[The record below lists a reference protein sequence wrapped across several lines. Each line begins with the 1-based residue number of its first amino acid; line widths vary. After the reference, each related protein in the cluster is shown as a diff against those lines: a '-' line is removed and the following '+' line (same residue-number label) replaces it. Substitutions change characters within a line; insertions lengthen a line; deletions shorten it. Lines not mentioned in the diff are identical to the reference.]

1 VVREEHEQPLEMD
14 RYTVSEPR
22 AALRLRTG
30 GALPQDELKLGEPG
44 GRAYGIMMHDLLSRI
59 VTTAD
64 IEPAVDRAC
73 AGGLLQADRRSA
85 TVTHLHQLLSS
96 DTVRPWFDGT
106 ATVMTEASVIL
117 PSGAARRPDRVM
129 ISDGKVTVVDYK
141 FGEPSP
147 RHRQQAAAYREILS
161 QMGYAGVRSWLW
173 YVEKNHYRGGMTTGQ
188 VTYEWGTTR
197 RFNSYADWFARLF
210 GGRVQKVSINAGFTC
225 PNRDGTLGTGGCTY
239 CNNEAFIP
247 AYCTPEKSV
256 TEQIEQGIAFHRH
269 RYRRAANYIAYFQAY
284 TNTYAGTERLISLY
298 DEALN
303 HPAVTGI
310 VIGTRPDCVSAELLD
325 RLAVMARDYF
335 IMIEYGIE
343 SVHDETLKRI
353 NRGHDYASAEKAVRE
368 TAARGLNVGAHL
380 IFGLPGENRSML
392 EESAEIISSL
402 PLTSIKIRQLQL
414 IRGTV
419 MAEEYKMNPGDF
431 ELYLPRGV
439 P

>member
-1 VVREEHEQPLEMD
+1 
-14 RYTVSEPR
+14 
-22 AALRLRTG
+22 
-30 GALPQDELKLGEPG
+30 
-44 GRAYGIMMHDLLSRI
+44 
-59 VTTAD
+59 
-64 IEPAVDRAC
+64 
-73 AGGLLQADRRSA
+73 
-85 TVTHLHQLLSS
+85 
-96 DTVRPWFDGT
+96 
-106 ATVMTEASVIL
+106 
-117 PSGAARRPDRVM
+117 
-129 ISDGKVTVVDYK
+129 
-141 FGEPSP
+141 
-147 RHRQQAAAYREILS
+147 
-161 QMGYAGVRSWLW
+161 
-173 YVEKNHYRGGMTTGQ
+173 MTTGQ

-256 TEQIEQGIAFHRH
+256 TEQIEQGIAFHRR
-269 RYRRAANYIAYFQAY
+269 RYRRAANFIAYFQAY
-284 TNTYAGTERLISLY
+284 TNTYAGTEKLISLY

-303 HPAVTGI
+303 HPAVTGV
-310 VIGTRPDCVSAELLD
+310 VIGTRPDCVSTELLD

-368 TAARGLNVGAHL
+368 TSARGLNVGAHL
-380 IFGLPGENRSML
+380 IFGLPGENRRML

-431 ELYLPRGV
+431 ELFSLDGYLDLVISFTERLAPGIMIDRISGEAPPRLLDDPRDWHMRSNEILRLFEQRLEERETWQGRLCKKQ
-439 P
+439 

>member
-1 VVREEHEQPLEMD
+1 
-14 RYTVSEPR
+14 
-22 AALRLRTG
+22 
-30 GALPQDELKLGEPG
+30 
-44 GRAYGIMMHDLLSRI
+44 
-59 VTTAD
+59 
-64 IEPAVDRAC
+64 
-73 AGGLLQADRRSA
+73 
-85 TVTHLHQLLSS
+85 
-96 DTVRPWFDGT
+96 
-106 ATVMTEASVIL
+106 
-117 PSGAARRPDRVM
+117 
-129 ISDGKVTVVDYK
+129 
-141 FGEPSP
+141 
-147 RHRQQAAAYREILS
+147 
-161 QMGYAGVRSWLW
+161 
-173 YVEKNHYRGGMTTGQ
+173 MTTGQ
-188 VTYEWGTTR
+188 ITYEWGTTR

-256 TEQIEQGIAFHRH
+256 TEQIEQGIAFHRR
-269 RYRRAANYIAYFQAY
+269 RYRRAANFIAYFQAY

-343 SVHDETLKRI
+343 SVHDETLIRI
-353 NRGHDYASAEKAVRE
+353 NRGHNYASAEKAVRE

-380 IFGLPGENRSML
+380 IFGLPGENRKML

-419 MAEEYKMNPGDF
+419 MAEEFKKNPGDF
-431 ELYLPRGV
+431 NLFTLEEYIDLVIAFAERLAPGIMIDRISGEAPPRLLDDPRDWHMRSNEIFRLFEQRLEERETWQGRLCKKD
-439 P
+439 

>member
-1 VVREEHEQPLEMD
+1 
-14 RYTVSEPR
+14 
-22 AALRLRTG
+22 
-30 GALPQDELKLGEPG
+30 
-44 GRAYGIMMHDLLSRI
+44 
-59 VTTAD
+59 
-64 IEPAVDRAC
+64 
-73 AGGLLQADRRSA
+73 
-85 TVTHLHQLLSS
+85 
-96 DTVRPWFDGT
+96 
-106 ATVMTEASVIL
+106 MTI
-117 PSGAARRPDRVM
+117 
-129 ISDGKVTVVDYK
+129 
-141 FGEPSP
+141 
-147 RHRQQAAAYREILS
+147 
-161 QMGYAGVRSWLW
+161 
-173 YVEKNHYRGGMTTGQ
+173 GQ

-256 TEQIEQGIAFHRH
+256 TEQIEQGIAFHRR
-269 RYRRAANYIAYFQAY
+269 RYRRAANFIAYFQAY
-284 TNTYAGTERLISLY
+284 TNTYAGTEKLISLY

-303 HPAVTGI
+303 HPAVTGV
-310 VIGTRPDCVSAELLD
+310 VIGTRPDCVSTELLD

-353 NRGHDYASAEKAVRE
+353 NRGHDYASAEKAVLE
-368 TAARGLNVGAHL
+368 TSARGLNVGAHL
-380 IFGLPGENRSML
+380 IFGLPGENHSML

-431 ELYLPRGV
+431 ELFSLDGYLDLVISFTERLAPGIMIDRISGEAPPRLLDDPRDWHMRSNEILRLFEQRLEERETWQGRLCKKQ
-439 P
+439 

>member
-1 VVREEHEQPLEMD
+1 M
-14 RYTVSEPR
+14 
-22 AALRLRTG
+22 
-30 GALPQDELKLGEPG
+30 
-44 GRAYGIMMHDLLSRI
+44 
-59 VTTAD
+59 
-64 IEPAVDRAC
+64 
-73 AGGLLQADRRSA
+73 
-85 TVTHLHQLLSS
+85 
-96 DTVRPWFDGT
+96 
-106 ATVMTEASVIL
+106 
-117 PSGAARRPDRVM
+117 
-129 ISDGKVTVVDYK
+129 
-141 FGEPSP
+141 
-147 RHRQQAAAYREILS
+147 
-161 QMGYAGVRSWLW
+161 
-173 YVEKNHYRGGMTTGQ
+173 TGQ

-256 TEQIEQGIAFHRH
+256 TEQIEQGISFHRR

-284 TNTYAGTERLISLY
+284 TNTYAETERLISLY

-343 SVHDETLKRI
+343 SVHDETLKKI

-380 IFGLPGENRSML
+380 IFGLPGENRNML
-392 EESAEIISSL
+392 EESAAIISSL

-431 ELYLPRGV
+431 ELFSLDEYIDLVIAFTERLAPGIMIDRISGEAPPRLLNDPRDWHMRSNEIFRLFEQRLAERETWQGRLCKKQ
-439 P
+439 

>member
-1 VVREEHEQPLEMD
+1 
-14 RYTVSEPR
+14 
-22 AALRLRTG
+22 
-30 GALPQDELKLGEPG
+30 
-44 GRAYGIMMHDLLSRI
+44 
-59 VTTAD
+59 
-64 IEPAVDRAC
+64 
-73 AGGLLQADRRSA
+73 
-85 TVTHLHQLLSS
+85 
-96 DTVRPWFDGT
+96 
-106 ATVMTEASVIL
+106 MTI
-117 PSGAARRPDRVM
+117 
-129 ISDGKVTVVDYK
+129 
-141 FGEPSP
+141 
-147 RHRQQAAAYREILS
+147 
-161 QMGYAGVRSWLW
+161 
-173 YVEKNHYRGGMTTGQ
+173 GQ

-225 PNRDGTLGTGGCTY
+225 PNRDGTLGTGGCSY

-310 VIGTRPDCVSAELLD
+310 VIGTRPDCVSTDLLD

-380 IFGLPGENRSML
+380 IFGLPGETRNML

-402 PLTSIKIRQLQL
+402 PLISIKIRQLQL

-419 MAEEYKMNPGDF
+419 MAEEFKMNPGDF
-431 ELYLPRGV
+431 ELYSLDEYIDLVISFTERLAPGIMIDRISGEAPPRLLDDPRDWHMRSNEIFRLFEQRLEERETWQGRLCKKQ
-439 P
+439 

>member
-1 VVREEHEQPLEMD
+1 M
-14 RYTVSEPR
+14 
-22 AALRLRTG
+22 
-30 GALPQDELKLGEPG
+30 
-44 GRAYGIMMHDLLSRI
+44 
-59 VTTAD
+59 TA
-64 IEPAVDRAC
+64 P
-73 AGGLLQADRRSA
+73 
-85 TVTHLHQLLSS
+85 
-96 DTVRPWFDGT
+96 
-106 ATVMTEASVIL
+106 
-117 PSGAARRPDRVM
+117 
-129 ISDGKVTVVDYK
+129 
-141 FGEPSP
+141 
-147 RHRQQAAAYREILS
+147 
-161 QMGYAGVRSWLW
+161 
-173 YVEKNHYRGGMTTGQ
+173 

-269 RYRRAANYIAYFQAY
+269 RYRRADQYIAYFQAY
-284 TNTYAGTERLISLY
+284 TNTYAGTEKLIGLY
-298 DEALN
+298 DHALN
-303 HPAVTGI
+303 HPSVTGI
-310 VIGTRPDCVSAELLD
+310 VIGTRPDCVSTDLLD

-343 SVHDETLKRI
+343 SVHDNILKRI

-380 IFGLPGENRSML
+380 IFGLPGETRNML

-414 IRGTV
+414 IRGTA
-419 MAEEYKMNPGDF
+419 MAEEYKINPDAF
-431 ELYLPRGV
+431 ELFSLDGYLDLVISFTERLSPGIMIDRISGEAPPRLLDDPRDWHMRSNEIFRLFEQRLGERDTWQGRLCTKR
-439 P
+439 

>member
-1 VVREEHEQPLEMD
+1 
-14 RYTVSEPR
+14 
-22 AALRLRTG
+22 
-30 GALPQDELKLGEPG
+30 
-44 GRAYGIMMHDLLSRI
+44 
-59 VTTAD
+59 
-64 IEPAVDRAC
+64 
-73 AGGLLQADRRSA
+73 
-85 TVTHLHQLLSS
+85 
-96 DTVRPWFDGT
+96 
-106 ATVMTEASVIL
+106 
-117 PSGAARRPDRVM
+117 
-129 ISDGKVTVVDYK
+129 
-141 FGEPSP
+141 
-147 RHRQQAAAYREILS
+147 
-161 QMGYAGVRSWLW
+161 
-173 YVEKNHYRGGMTTGQ
+173 MTTGQ

-197 RFNSYADWFARLF
+197 RFNSYADWFGRLF

-335 IMIEYGIE
+335 IMIEYGVE

-368 TAARGLNVGAHL
+368 TSARGLNVGAHL
-380 IFGLPGENRSML
+380 IFGLPGESRNML

-419 MAEEYKMNPGDF
+419 MAEEFKMNPGDF
-431 ELYLPRGV
+431 ELYSLDEYIDLVISFTERLAPGIMIDRISGEAPPRLLDDPRDWHMRSNEIFRLFEQRLEERETWQGRLCKKQ
-439 P
+439 